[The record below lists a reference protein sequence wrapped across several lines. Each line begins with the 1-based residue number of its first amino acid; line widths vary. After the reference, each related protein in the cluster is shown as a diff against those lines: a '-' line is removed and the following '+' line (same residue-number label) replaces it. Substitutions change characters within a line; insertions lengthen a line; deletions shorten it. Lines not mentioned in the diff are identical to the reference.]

1 VILEQFKIR
10 AATCVATK
18 TDRRYSMTTVEETGT
33 LVASMSRRQRWVKI
47 IIVYALVVC
56 TGFLFAYAE
65 FRACGGDGF
74 SAVVLSLPGARG
86 SVWSRPSVVTWEQR
100 LSEGA
105 SDTYDGFSSLT
116 LTLSYGRQLRVLPLF
131 EPLPSHDDLGRDWY
145 SRRITEEGQ
154 RFTLCIDVRTRLSDQ
169 AFEERY
175 PGLLAS
181 IVQRVEN
188 PPLSGTLR
196 ARVALVHTLSINRYS
211 IFPGGATAV
220 GLNEL
225 ASMVVGLP
233 GWVILPLL
241 IVVPSW
247 LALPVFWALVTS
259 GILYV
264 LLPSRAWTWMRHA
277 LQGVWSVIRHG
288 RSM

>member
-1 VILEQFKIR
+1 MR
-10 AATCVATK
+10 TVAPMN
-18 TDRRYSMTTVEETGT
+18 RRE
-33 LVASMSRRQRWVKI
+33 RWMKI

-74 SAVVLSLPGARG
+74 SAVVVSLPEARG
-86 SVWSRPSVVTWEQR
+86 NVWSRPSVVTWEQR

-105 SDTYDGFSSLT
+105 PDAYDGFSSLT
-116 LTLSYGRQLRVLPLF
+116 LTLSYGRQLHVLPLF
-131 EPLPSHDDLGRDWY
+131 EPPPSYDDLGRVWY
-145 SRRITEEGQ
+145 SRRITGEGQ

-175 PGLLAS
+175 PGLLVS
-181 IVQRVEN
+181 TVQRVEN
-188 PPLSGTLR
+188 PPLFSTLR
-196 ARVALVHTLSINRYS
+196 ASVALVHTLSINRYS
-211 IFPGGATAV
+211 IFAGGAIAV

-233 GWVILPLL
+233 GWVVLPLL

-247 LALPVFWALVTS
+247 LVLPVFWALVTS

-264 LLPSRAWTWMRHA
+264 LLPSRAWKWTGDA
-277 LQGVWSVIRHG
+277 LRRAGSAVWR
-288 RSM
+288 RKSM

>member
-1 VILEQFKIR
+1 MR
-10 AATCVATK
+10 TVAP
-18 TDRRYSMTTVEETGT
+18 MN
-33 LVASMSRRQRWVKI
+33 RRQRWMKI
-47 IIVYALVVC
+47 VIVYALVVC

-74 SAVVLSLPGARG
+74 SAVVVSLPGAPG
-86 SVWSRPSVVTWEQR
+86 SVWSRTSVVTWEQR
-100 LSEGA
+100 LNEGTPTA
-105 SDTYDGFSSLT
+105 YDEFSSLT
-116 LTLSYGRQLRVLPLF
+116 LTLSYGRQLHVLPPF
-131 EPLPSHDDLGRDWY
+131 EPLPSHDDLGRAWY

-188 PPLSGTLR
+188 PPLFGTLR
-196 ARVALVHTLSINRYS
+196 ASVALVHALSINRYS
-211 IFPGGATAV
+211 IFPGGAIAV

-233 GWVILPLL
+233 GWVVLPLL

-247 LALPVFWALVTS
+247 LVLPVFWALVAS

-264 LLPSRAWTWMRHA
+264 LLPSRAWRWTGSA
-277 LQGVWSVIRHG
+277 LRRGWSVVWR
-288 RSM
+288 RKSA

>member
-1 VILEQFKIR
+1 MDGR
-10 AATCVATK
+10 HG
-18 TDRRYSMTTVEETGT
+18 MTAVEETGT
-33 LVASMSRRQRWVKI
+33 LVESMSRRPRWAKI
-47 IIVYALVVC
+47 IIVYALIVC

-74 SAVVLSLPGARG
+74 SAVVTSLPGAPG

-105 SDTYDGFSSLT
+105 PAAYDEFSSLT
-116 LTLSYGRQLRVLPLF
+116 LTLSYGRQLHVLPPF
-131 EPLPSHDDLGRDWY
+131 EPLPSHDDLGRAWY

-154 RFTLCIDVRTRLSDQ
+154 RFTLCIIVWTRLSDQ

-188 PPLSGTLR
+188 PPLFGTLR
-196 ARVALVHTLSINRYS
+196 ARVALVHALSINRYS
-211 IFPGGATAV
+211 IFPGGAIAA

-247 LALPVFWALVTS
+247 LVLPVFWALVAS

-264 LLPSRAWTWMRHA
+264 LLPSSAWKWMGHA
-277 LQGVWSVIRHG
+277 LQGVWSAIR
-288 RSM
+288 RRKST

>member
-1 VILEQFKIR
+1 
-10 AATCVATK
+10 
-18 TDRRYSMTTVEETGT
+18 MTAVEEIGT
-33 LVASMSRRQRWVKI
+33 LVASMSRKQRWAKI

-74 SAVVLSLPGARG
+74 SAVVLSLPGTRG
-86 SVWSRPSVVTWEQR
+86 SVWSRPSVVTWEQTV
-100 LSEGA
+100 SEGA
-105 SDTYDGFSSLT
+105 PDAYDGFSSLT
-116 LTLSYGRQLRVLPLF
+116 LTLSYGRQLHVLPSL
-131 EPLPSHDDLGRDWY
+131 EPLPSRDDLGRAWY
-145 SRRITEEGQ
+145 SRRITEEGR
-154 RFTLCIDVRTRLSDQ
+154 RFTICIDVRTRLSDQ

-188 PPLSGTLR
+188 PPRSPLFSTLR
-196 ARVALVHTLSINRYS
+196 ARVALVPDLCYNRYA

-220 GLNEL
+220 GLNKL
-225 ASMVVGLP
+225 ASVVVGLP
-233 GWVILPLL
+233 GWVVLPLL

-247 LALPVFWALVTS
+247 LVLPVFWALVTS

-264 LLPSRAWTWMRHA
+264 LLPSRAWNWMRHA
-277 LQGVWSVIRHG
+277 LQGVWSVIR
-288 RSM
+288 RRKSV

>member
-1 VILEQFKIR
+1 M
-10 AATCVATK
+10 
-18 TDRRYSMTTVEETGT
+18 DRRHGMTAAEETGAP
-33 LVASMSRRQRWVKI
+33 VASMSRRQRWMKI
-47 IIVYALVVC
+47 IIVYALIVC

-74 SAVVLSLPGARG
+74 SAVVASLPGAHG
-86 SVWSRPSVVTWEQR
+86 NVWSRPSVVTWEQR

-105 SDTYDGFSSLT
+105 PDAYDGFSSLT
-116 LTLSYGRQLRVLPLF
+116 LTLSYGRQLHVLPLF
-131 EPLPSHDDLGRDWY
+131 EPLPSYDDLGRAWY
-145 SRRITEEGQ
+145 SRRITEKGQ

-175 PGLLAS
+175 PGLLVS
-181 IVQRVEN
+181 TVQRVEN
-188 PPLSGTLR
+188 PPRAPLFSTLR
-196 ARVALVHTLSINRYS
+196 ASVALVHALSINRYS
-211 IFPGGATAV
+211 IFPGGAIAV

-233 GWVILPLL
+233 GWVVLPLL

-247 LALPVFWALVTS
+247 LVLPVFWALVTS

-264 LLPSRAWTWMRHA
+264 LLPSRAWNWMGGA
-277 LQGVWSVIRHG
+277 LQGVWSVIRS
-288 RSM
+288 RKSM

>member
-1 VILEQFKIR
+1 MI
-10 AATCVATK
+10 AAEK
-18 TDRRYSMTTVEETGT
+18 TGAP
-33 LVASMSRRQRWVKI
+33 VASMSRRRRWMKI

-74 SAVVLSLPGARG
+74 SAVVVSLPGACG

-105 SDTYDGFSSLT
+105 PDAYDGFSSLT
-116 LTLSYGRQLRVLPLF
+116 LTLSYGRQLHVLPPF
-131 EPLPSHDDLGRDWY
+131 EPLPSHDDLGRAWY
-145 SRRITEEGQ
+145 SRRITEKGQ

-181 IVQRVEN
+181 IVQEAGN
-188 PPLSGTLR
+188 PLLFGTLR
-196 ARVALVHTLSINRYS
+196 ARVALVHALSIDRYS
-211 IFPGGATAV
+211 IFPGGAIAA

-225 ASMVVGLP
+225 ASTVVGLP
-233 GWVILPLL
+233 GWVVLPLL

-247 LALPVFWALVTS
+247 LVLPVFWALVAS

-264 LLPSRAWTWMRHA
+264 LPPSRAWKWTGNA
-277 LQGVWSVIRHG
+277 LRRGLSVVWRRKSA
-288 RSM
+288 

>member
-1 VILEQFKIR
+1 
-10 AATCVATK
+10 
-18 TDRRYSMTTVEETGT
+18 MTPVEKTGT
-33 LVASMSRRQRWVKI
+33 LVASTSRRKLWIKG
-47 IIVYALVVC
+47 IIVYTLIVC

-74 SAVVLSLPGARG
+74 SAVVTSLPGAHG

-105 SDTYDGFSSLT
+105 PDAYDGFSSLT
-116 LTLSYGRQLRVLPLF
+116 LTLSYGRQLGVLPPL
-131 EPLPSHDDLGRDWY
+131 EPLPSHDDLGRAWY

-154 RFTLCIDVRTRLSDQ
+154 RFTLCIIVWTRLSDQ

-175 PGLLAS
+175 PGLLTS
-181 IVQRVEN
+181 IVQRVED
-188 PPLSGTLR
+188 PPPSGTLR
-196 ARVALVHTLSINRYS
+196 ARVALVHALYINGYS
-211 IFPGGATAV
+211 IFPGGAASV

-225 ASMVVGLP
+225 ASKVVGLP

-241 IVVPSW
+241 MVVPSW
-247 LALPVFWALVTS
+247 LVLPVFWALVTS

-264 LLPSRAWTWMRHA
+264 LLPSRAWQWMGHA
-277 LQGVWSVIRHG
+277 LHGVLSAIRH
-288 RSM
+288 RKSV